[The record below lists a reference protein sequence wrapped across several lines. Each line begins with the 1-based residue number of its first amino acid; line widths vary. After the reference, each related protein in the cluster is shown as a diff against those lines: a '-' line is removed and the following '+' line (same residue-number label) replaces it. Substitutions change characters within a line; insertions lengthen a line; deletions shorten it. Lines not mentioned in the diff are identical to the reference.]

1 MRLRPTQ
8 RRVALGVS
16 PSAQQ
21 RVDECRRL
29 ERREVVG
36 ALTESDELHRHAEL
50 LLHAKHDAAR
60 NDRLQ
65 EAEAYTEQIN
75 SIENRAEMIR
85 RCFVLVLISLAG
97 SIAACLLLGFGVYWR
112 GAAFAAAAVFV
123 VALISLFAG
132 TIYYIREVMVALSSV
147 HQEAR
152 DSRFMDLGA
161 PPEVRHHSP

>member
-1 MRLRPTQ
+1 MSDIIRLFQAFLAPALFVSATALLVLSINVRLMGIVSRLRQ
-8 RRVALGVS
+8 YV
-16 PSAQQ
+16 
-21 RVDECRRL
+21 
-29 ERREVVG
+29 
-36 ALTESDELHRHAEL
+36 
-50 LLHAKHDAAR
+50 HAKHDAAR

-152 DSRFMDLGA
+152 GSRFMDLGA

>member
-1 MRLRPTQ
+1 MSDIIRLFQAFLAP
-8 RRVALGVS
+8 ALFVS
-16 PSAQQ
+16 ATAILVLSI
-21 RVDECRRL
+21 
-29 ERREVVG
+29 
-36 ALTESDELHRHAEL
+36 
-50 LLHAKHDAAR
+50 

-112 GAAFAAAAVFV
+112 GAAFADAAVFV

-132 TIYYIREVMVALSSV
+132 TIYYIREV
-147 HQEAR
+147 
-152 DSRFMDLGA
+152 
-161 PPEVRHHSP
+161 